1 MQKIL
6 LRIQDETL
14 RATIQ
19 DVLSQF
25 EEVEIQH
32 CDQLDRESVLSNE
45 PILIIFEYPDAE
57 ALGFFKAAIEDEV
70 ASQIPFMF
78 VVPESEKWSEI
89 EGFRLGYDTKV
100 SKERPK
106 LGVQLR
112 VQAILKKGS
121 GAEDITAGKVR
132 DLQALMQSIITKR
145 LRSEDI
151 ANTGTYAAIK
161 VSARPKI
168 LIAEDEPMT
177 RSVLETA
184 LERNYDLVFAADGK
198 KGLEEAIKEEPDLI
212 ISDMMMPVMDGMEFL
227 KRLRETAGIARTPF
241 LFLTARGAVE
251 DKIAGLEH
259 GADEYL
265 SKPFSVRELQLRV
278 ERLVEESRL
287 RRGAAGVLQ
296 GQLSEVTL
304 PDVLQIIA
312 NNQKTGEL
320 VIETADKRNMA
331 KVFFKDG
338 QVVHATF
345 GKFKGLKAFFRM
357 LSLEQGSFLFENRKL
372 AVEPTINERLENLL
386 LEGYRQLDELEM
398 LRLRFADGFKTV
410 LKPGSEKAVQTGLST
425 NDALVLFAVSKTAT
439 ISEVMNQVAQPDLE
453 VLESIINL
461 LESKLLTTE

>member
-1 MQKIL
+1 MQNIL
-6 LRIQDETL
+6 VKVQDEALQT
-14 RATIQ
+14 TIR
-19 DVLSQF
+19 DVLSQVG
-25 EEVEIQH
+25 VEIQQ
-32 CDQLDRESVLSNE
+32 CDRLDRELVLSSE
-45 PILIIFEYPDAE
+45 PILIILEYPDDE
-57 ALGFFKAAIEDEV
+57 ALTFFKAAIEDE
-70 ASQIPFMF
+70 AISQIPFMF

-121 GAEDITAGKVR
+121 DAEDITAGKVR
-132 DLQALMQSIITKR
+132 DLQTLMQSIITKKP
-145 LRSEDI
+145 RSEEVTS
-151 ANTGTYAAIK
+151 TGTYTALRA
-161 VSARPKI
+161 SARPKI

-184 LERNYDLVFAADGK
+184 LERNYDLVFAVDGK
-198 KGLEEAIKEEPDLI
+198 KALEEAIKGQPDLV

-227 KRLRETAGIARTPF
+227 KRLRETPGIARTPF
-241 LFLTARGAVE
+241 LFLTAKGDVE
-251 DKIAGLEH
+251 DKIAGLER

-296 GQLSEVTL
+296 GQLAEVAL
-304 PDVLQIIA
+304 PDVLQIIS

-331 KVFFKDG
+331 KVFFRDG
-338 QVVHATF
+338 QIVHTTF
-345 GKFKGLKAFFRM
+345 GKFKGLKALFRL
-357 LSLEQGSFLFENRKL
+357 LSLEQGSFLFENRQL
-372 AVEPTINERLENLL
+372 AVDITIQERLENLL
-386 LEGYRQLDELEM
+386 LEGYRQLDEVEM
-398 LRLRFADGFKTV
+398 LRLHFPNGFDTI
-410 LKPGSEKAVQTGLST
+410 LKPGSEKAVQSGLST
-425 NDALVLFAVSKTAT
+425 NDALVLFAVGRSAT
-439 ISEVMNQVAQPDLE
+439 ISEVLDQVMQPDLE
-453 VLESIINL
+453 VLESIVSL